1 MKQVVIPTVTQIT
14 QVTQITHS
22 PVKSVSSKQV
32 RLTHPV
38 LNTLN
43 THFDL
48 SNPFMEDM
56 PLFVPPLDIPLD
68 KAISGVDQPNISH
81 MMISDHIVAI
91 RNRTDAYQSIV
102 RQTKKQK
109 KRPRLIQ

>member
-1 MKQVVIPTVTQIT
+1 MDLVEPETKQNETNSRQTKHQETNSQEMKQVVIPT
-14 QVTQITHS
+14 VTQITHS

-81 MMISDHIVAI
+81 MMISDQNHYV
-91 RNRTDAYQSIV
+91 Q
-102 RQTKKQK
+102 
-109 KRPRLIQ
+109 L